1 MRSSRSAMAGDHD
14 LRRRES
20 VRHPNQVRPLP
31 ILILAVAFM
40 AFTGDCMGAAHSAGA
55 LAFLSLATPFPW
67 LLLGAVW
74 VAVKSWD

>member
-1 MRSSRSAMAGDHD
+1 MVGRHD
-14 LRRRES
+14 LRGRES

-31 ILILAVAFM
+31 LLILAVAFM
-40 AFTGDCMGAAHSAGA
+40 AFTGNCTGAAHSAGA

-74 VAVKSWD
+74 VAVKSGD

>member
-1 MRSSRSAMAGDHD
+1 MVGVDD
-14 LRRRES
+14 LRGRES
-20 VRHPNQVRPLP
+20 VWHPNQVRPLP

-40 AFTGDCMGAAHSAGA
+40 ACTGNCTGAAHSAGA

-74 VAVKSWD
+74 VAAKTWD